1 MAFNMTLA
9 NKIIL
14 GLVDSNAV
22 RNEFCILENSNQSK
36 IEKNEMTKPIIKS
49 SLSSDADRVDIAA
62 LMKHVK
68 SKRSNKDH
76 DDQSEWLHLLQAMFS
91 VVDFVSGVIG
101 KASHVVHTVLS
112 KVNTVIGRVLGTR
125 FVVHYDVH
133 DKSD

>member
-49 SLSSDADRVDIAA
+49 SLSSDADRVDIKT

>member
-1 MAFNMTLA
+1 
-9 NKIIL
+9 
-14 GLVDSNAV
+14 
-22 RNEFCILENSNQSK
+22 
-36 IEKNEMTKPIIKS
+36 MTKPIIKS
-49 SLSSDADRVDIAA
+49 SLSSDADRVDIKT